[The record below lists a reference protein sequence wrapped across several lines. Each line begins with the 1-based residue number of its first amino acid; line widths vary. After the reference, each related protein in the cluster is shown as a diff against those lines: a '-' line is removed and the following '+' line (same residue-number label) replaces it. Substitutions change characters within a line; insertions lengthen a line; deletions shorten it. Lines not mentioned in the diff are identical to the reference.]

1 MRKIEFEKEANDQKY
16 FPRLQKL
23 EQCTKAI
30 HKAKG
35 IPNEYYTK
43 IECFDLER
51 DILFNKGWFA
61 VGFVKDLPQIGSV
74 AIMIYE
80 INMDK

>member
-23 EQCTKAI
+23 EQCTKAT
-30 HKAKG
+30 HKPKG

-43 IECFDLER
+43 IECSDLER